1 MNCKIMIFL
10 LILSCFSYLIA
21 QETIIDTLYSIP
33 DLDGDIVYDWNSG
46 NYSTLIYDTCI
57 TVGDYGSWDIGT
69 FRGYLAF
76 NLPEIPDGYELISAT
91 IYVDQYFSAGNSEL
105 DIFPIWDVTP
115 PPDTLG
121 CIVDHINYGNQLNID
136 DWTAG
141 DIGDPQTI
149 TSNIGELSNNA
160 NIEFKSLLVTSAVI
174 ADYQV
179 NRDIT
184 QYRLRFL
191 IDNDW
196 DQQDDF
202 LMFHTG
208 NAIGDYKPY
217 LRLEWSDEVS
227 IGEGELSPEPIAY
240 LTSFPNPFK
249 ENISITYN
257 LKMQSDITSTLEIY
271 NVKGQ
276 KVFSKSILNERG
288 TINWQCQEN
297 SSGIYLVKISNSE
310 NQVAK
315 KISFIK

>member
-1 MNCKIMIFL
+1 MNDKILLFL
-10 LILSCFSYLIA
+10 FFISSFNCLSA
-21 QETIIDTLYSIP
+21 QNTIIDTLYSIP
-33 DLDGDIVYDWNSG
+33 ELDGGLAYDWDSG
-46 NYSTLIYDTCI
+46 NYFNDVYDTCI
-57 TVGDYGSWDIGT
+57 TVGDYGSWDLGS

-76 NLPEIPDGYELISAT
+76 NLPEIHDGYDIISAT
-91 IYVDQYFSAGNSEL
+91 MYVDQYFSAGNSEL
-105 DIFPIWDVTP
+105 NVFPIWDVTP

-149 TSNIGELSNNA
+149 SSNIGEISNNA
-160 NIEFKSLLVTSAVI
+160 DYEYKSLSVTSAVI
-174 ADYQV
+174 ADYRV
-179 NRDIT
+179 GRNIT

-208 NAIGDYKPY
+208 NSIARVPY
-217 LRLEWSDEVS
+217 LRLEWSNEVNFVEDELLPNIDIYLS
-227 IGEGELSPEPIAY
+227 I
-240 LTSFPNPFK
+240 FPNPFK
-249 ENISITYN
+249 EKISISYN
-257 LKMQSDITSTLEIY
+257 LKMQSNNISTLGIY

-310 NQVAK
+310 NKVMK